1 MDACCPIST
10 FGGGSGPFVLAII
23 FTRRKVYQN
32 SHSDVESPPLHK
44 SQISLGQLSS
54 VGKRSWFGVAERLE
68 DAFDEAESW
77 HTVASALPS
86 LLQYCTVKVGAFR
99 AFEARGRYVEPLTTH
114 DPKHSNLLNSQ
125 ATPSIS

>member
-44 SQISLGQLSS
+44 SQISLRPAQQ
-54 VGKRSWFGVAERLE
+54 RWE
-68 DAFDEAESW
+68 
-77 HTVASALPS
+77 
-86 LLQYCTVKVGAFR
+86 KVVVWGGGTPGGCIR
-99 AFEARGRYVEPLTTH
+99 RG
-114 DPKHSNLLNSQ
+114 
-125 ATPSIS
+125 